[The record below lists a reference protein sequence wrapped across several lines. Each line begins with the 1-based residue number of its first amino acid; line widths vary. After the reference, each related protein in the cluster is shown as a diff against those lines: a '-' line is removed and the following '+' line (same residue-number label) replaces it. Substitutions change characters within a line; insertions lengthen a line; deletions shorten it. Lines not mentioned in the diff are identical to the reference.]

1 MKTMSEVI
9 GERLKELRTKR
20 NLSQAQLSKLCGWAT
35 ASRVGNYESGSRNI
49 GADDAVVLAR
59 ALGVTPSELLFGE
72 QGDPANWL
80 NDRQR
85 AVLLLFDQLPEAE
98 QDRMIDLFQLRLRE
112 LDDYVEKYLR
122 GRYKLADE

>member
-1 MKTMSEVI
+1 MSEVI

-35 ASRVGNYESGSRNI
+35 ASRVGNYESGARNI

-72 QGDPANWL
+72 RGDPANWL
-80 NDRQR
+80 NERQR
-85 AVLLLFDQLPEAE
+85 AVLSLFDQLPEAE

-122 GRYKLADE
+122 GRYRLADE